1 MVKAASQVTQ
11 GVKEKYDEN
20 GIDIPYPIR
29 TVYMN
34 KEDE

>member
-1 MVKAASQVTQ
+1 MVKSASEVTQ
-11 GVKEKYDEN
+11 IVKEKYDEA

-34 KEDE
+34 EE